1 MGASKAYDKR
11 KMKCSRMDRFF
22 PDIFK
27 NHLSNIVQ
35 INFRHPPDPVDTSKC
50 IPLLLAGWSHQRKR
64 DSTQRVPKPEMLN
77 QATSIIN
84 LFDINQVFFI

>member
-1 MGASKAYDKR
+1 MFENGPFLPRHITEPLVKYSSDQR
-11 KMKCSRMDRFF
+11 
-22 PDIFK
+22 
-27 NHLSNIVQ
+27 
-35 INFRHPPDPVDTSKC
+35 RHPPDPVDTSKS